1 MRFLFE
7 DYALDTDL
15 RELTRR
21 AALISTG
28 PQVFDTLVYLLQ
40 NRDRVVSKDD
50 LLNAI
55 WGRRVVS
62 ESTLASHINAVRKAV
77 GDTGEEQRLV
87 RTVPRKGFRFVGET
101 KEVSSPAVF
110 APPPL
115 LSQALALPDKPSV
128 AVLRFQNISGDP
140 NQEYFADGMAEE
152 ILTALSHCK
161 SLFVIARNSSFTYKS
176 KAHEARRVGREL
188 GVRYLLEGSVRRS
201 GDQLRFTAQLVDA
214 TSGANIW
221 ANRFDGAITDVFKLQ
236 DDIAASV
243 AATIEP
249 NIQLA
254 EIARMKR
261 KPATSLDAYDL
272 LLRAQQLEYEFTRE
286 SFDAALRCLEQALVI
301 DPNYAQ
307 AMALAAYCYAERSQ
321 QDWLTDRPR
330 ETAEGIRLA
339 ARAVDLEK
347 NDANVLWMAAYAA
360 RQLSMDGQLAKE
372 LAYRSLQLNP
382 NSAMALAMTGWVEAI
397 LNEPAVA
404 LEHLRRAARLSPRDP
419 RTWFITTGIGTAHSI
434 AGDHHE
440 AIVWLRRAL
449 AQNPRSTPAR
459 RILAASLASVG
470 QTDQA
475 RETLQELLKVEPHL
489 TISTLKIRMR
499 MLHESVWNNYAAA
512 LRLAGLP
519 E

>member
-1 MRFLFE
+1 M
-7 DYALDTDL
+7 
-15 RELTRR
+15 
-21 AALISTG
+21 
-28 PQVFDTLVYLLQ
+28 
-40 NRDRVVSKDD
+40 
-50 LLNAI
+50 
-55 WGRRVVS
+55 
-62 ESTLASHINAVRKAV
+62 
-77 GDTGEEQRLV
+77 
-87 RTVPRKGFRFVGET
+87 
-101 KEVSSPAVF
+101 
-110 APPPL
+110 
-115 LSQALALPDKPSV
+115 
-128 AVLRFQNISGDP
+128 
-140 NQEYFADGMAEE
+140 
-152 ILTALSHCK
+152 
-161 SLFVIARNSSFTYKS
+161 
-176 KAHEARRVGREL
+176 
-188 GVRYLLEGSVRRS
+188 RYLLEGSVRRS
-201 GDQLRFTAQLVDA
+201 DGLLRFTAQLVDA
-214 TSGANIW
+214 TTGANIW
-221 ANRFDGAITDVFKLQ
+221 ANRFDGGVTDVFKLQ
-236 DDIAASV
+236 DDITASV
-243 AATIEP
+243 VAAIEP

-261 KPATSLDAYDL
+261 KPAKSLDAYDL

-286 SFDAALRCLEQALVI
+286 SFDAALRCLEQALII

-382 NSAMALAMTGWVEAI
+382 NSAMALAITGWVEAI
-397 LNEPAVA
+397 LNEPAIA

-440 AIVWLRRAL
+440 AIVWLKRAL
-449 AQNPRSTPAR
+449 TQNPRSTPAR
-459 RILAASLASVG
+459 RIFAASLASVG
-470 QTDQA
+470 QIDQA
-475 RETLQELLKVEPHL
+475 RETLQELLEVEPHL
-489 TISTLKIRMR
+489 TISMSKTQMR
-499 MLHESVWNNYAAA
+499 MLHEIVWTKYAAA